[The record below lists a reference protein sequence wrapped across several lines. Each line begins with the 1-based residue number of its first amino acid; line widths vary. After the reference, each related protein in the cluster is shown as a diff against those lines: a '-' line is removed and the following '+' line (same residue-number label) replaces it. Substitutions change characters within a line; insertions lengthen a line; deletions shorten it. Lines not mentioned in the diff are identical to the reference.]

1 MAKISVYYDQDLDAL
16 FPSWMV
22 INFKRGE
29 VDWDKEH
36 VFIPTSAPFQ
46 RKRFEDFNEFEMSLS
61 LTLNEL
67 IMNAD
72 KPHHFGIH
80 LPSLK
85 QRVTKIQEEE
95 QMRFDINDIT
105 QFIIQICD
113 IEEVMQMNLRR
124 HYTWNRVKT
133 PVL

>member
-1 MAKISVYYDQDLDAL
+1 MAKISVYYDQDLDAF
-16 FPSWMV
+16 FPIWMV

-61 LTLNEL
+61 VTLNEL
-67 IMNAD
+67 IKNAD
-72 KPHHFGIH
+72 KPQHFGIH

-95 QMRFDINDIT
+95 QMFFDINDIT
-105 QFIIQICD
+105 QFVIQMCD
-113 IEEVMQMNLRR
+113 IEEVMQMNLQR
-124 HYTWNRVKT
+124 HYNWNRVKT